1 MTEAEVRAISKEIF
15 GEPWDLQKFITE
27 TNKPEVIQAYGY
39 HPVYEES
46 MRPHIILGNLMEIS
60 VQASYFHWCDPRK
73 THMDKYDTYEVLLY
87 GKWDWHKMEKEARLK
102 CHKEA
107 IKYMWDNYDEHGE
120 PYGYVPHDILQN
132 FISACGGILA
142 LKKASPSR
150 LIIEKEDIDAAIINI
165 LKS

>member
-1 MTEAEVRAISKEIF
+1 MTEAEVRLISKEIF

-39 HPVYEES
+39 HPIYEES

-73 THMDKYDTYEVLLY
+73 THMKKYDTYEVLLY
-87 GKWDWHKMEKEARLK
+87 GKWDWHKMETEARLK

-107 IKYMWDNYDEHGE
+107 IKYMWDNYDEHGD

-142 LKKASPSR
+142 LKKASSGR
-150 LIIEKEDIDAAIINI
+150 LIIEGEK
-165 LKS
+165 

>member
-1 MTEAEVRAISKEIF
+1 MTEAEVRLISKEIF

-39 HPVYEES
+39 HPIYEES

-73 THMDKYDTYEVLLY
+73 THVEKYDTYEVLLY
-87 GKWDWHKMEKEARLK
+87 GEWDWYKLETGARLK

-107 IKYMWDNYDEHGE
+107 IKYMWDNYDEHGD

-142 LKKASPSR
+142 LKKASSGR
-150 LIIEKEDIDAAIINI
+150 LIIKGEK
-165 LKS
+165 S

>member
-15 GEPWDLQKFITE
+15 GEPWDLQKFVTE

-39 HPVYEES
+39 HPIYEES

-73 THMDKYDTYEVLLY
+73 THMEKYDSYEVLLY
-87 GKWDWHKMEKEARLK
+87 GKWDWHKLETEARLK
-102 CHKEA
+102 CHREA
-107 IKYMWDNYDEHGE
+107 IKYMWDNYDEHGD

-132 FISACGGILA
+132 FITACGGILA
-142 LKKASPSR
+142 LKKAYSGR
-150 LIIEKEDIDAAIINI
+150 LIIEGEK
-165 LKS
+165 

>member
-1 MTEAEVRAISKEIF
+1 MTVEEVRLISKEIF

-46 MRPHIILGNLMEIS
+46 LRPHIILGNLMEIS
-60 VQASYFHWCDPRK
+60 VQASHFHWCDPRK
-73 THMDKYDTYEVLLY
+73 THMEKYNTYEVLLY
-87 GKWDWHKMEKEARLK
+87 GEWDWHKLEKEARLK

-107 IKYMWDNYDEHGE
+107 IKYMEDNYDDHGD
-120 PYGYVPHDILQN
+120 PYGQVPHDILQN

-142 LKKASPSR
+142 LKRAMAGR
-150 LIIEKEDIDAAIINI
+150 LIIEGANK
-165 LKS
+165 